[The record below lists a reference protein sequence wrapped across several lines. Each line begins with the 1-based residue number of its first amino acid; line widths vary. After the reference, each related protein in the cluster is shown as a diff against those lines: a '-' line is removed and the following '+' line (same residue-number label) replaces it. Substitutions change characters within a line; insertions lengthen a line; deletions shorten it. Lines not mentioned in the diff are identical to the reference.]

1 MSIMVKALTYGRAG
15 NFYFQVAASIAYA
28 LKHGLDFTVNNTT
41 TNSFWNPL
49 YLQHLVNPN
58 WEPSM
63 EAITITEPHF
73 HYAPIPFDESF
84 RNKNVILNGYWQSE
98 NYFKEYRE
106 EILKA
111 FSYPWTLIPDI
122 CSIHARFGDYL
133 TIPGKHI
140 LIDEEYLMTAISIIK
155 RERNIHKFKVFSDDI
170 RYFKNNF
177 GSMYDFEYS
186 TNKGEVDD
194 IVGISCCHSHINS
207 SSTFSWW
214 GAWLGRNEDKMIITQ
229 SKWFQ
234 DGWNEG
240 QGEIN
245 PIGIIP
251 ESWIKI
257 GE

>member
-1 MSIMVKALTYGRAG
+1 MVKPRTYGRAG
-15 NFYFQVAASIAYA
+15 NFYFQVAATIGYA
-28 LKHGLDFTVNNTT
+28 IQHGLEFSIPDHTGDLY
-41 TNSFWNPL
+41 WNPL
-49 YLQHLVNPN
+49 YLQHLVDPFFNPH
-58 WEPSM
+58 M
-63 EAITITEPHF
+63 EQVVLKEPHF
-73 HYAPIPFDESF
+73 HYAPIPFQEDW
-84 RNKNVILNGYWQSE
+84 RRKNIIIDGYWQSE
-98 NYFKEYRE
+98 NYFKEYRKE
-106 EILKA
+106 VLDY
-111 FSYPWTLIPDI
+111 FMYPWQLIPDV

-140 LIDEEYLMTAISIIK
+140 LVDRPYLEAAIAMIK
-155 RERNIHKFKVFSDDI
+155 KIKNIHRFKVFSDDL
-170 RYFKNNF
+170 RYFKFNF
-177 GSMYDFEYS
+177 GDLYDFEYS
-186 TNKGEVDD
+186 TNKSEVDD
-194 IVGISCCHSHINS
+194 IVEISCCHSHINS